1 MKSLALLTAI
11 LMLSYSYSSSAT
23 SLRSEQIQRQ
33 IDAQEQQQTSGTAR
47 IVGGSD
53 TDLGDYPFMS
63 ALVFVSQEINTSAN
77 VDGTD
82 YDSSDFSFAPSG
94 EASAELVS
102 CGLAGEVCE
111 GVEDKICL
119 IERGEFTFANKTLNC
134 QSGGGIGAIIY
145 NNVEGA
151 LDSGTLG
158 NDFSGTIPI
167 VAISQADG
175 EIIAQLQGVTASIS
189 VSVEAGSTQ
198 DSNCG
203 ATFIGD
209 KWVLT
214 AAHCVDSEFSNQLRV
229 NVGEYDLR
237 DGADDAVPIARIYLH
252 PNYSDNDFDSDVAL
266 LELTRSVE
274 ATAITLADAQT
285 TLAFTQVNEI
295 AKSIGWGGR
304 TAYGPGEGPT
314 GNFPDILQE
323 VELPLLTNTQCRN
336 IFADSRNTTS
346 SQTGVTDNMI
356 CAAVDMGGKSA
367 CQGDSGGPLFVET
380 NSGPVQVGI
389 TSWGIGCAA
398 EGYPGVYARVG
409 ELLDFIDATRFG
421 VGVSGEARFT
431 NSPVG
436 NPFGQSYTITNNS
449 TSSVTPAFSLSNSTD
464 FELDSS
470 GCGLLAAGES
480 CELSIAINASSV
492 GEKQT
497 SLTVESDVNDI
508 PTNGITVQ
516 GFAVGAASAL
526 ENAIGTSNSAV
537 SVFSGGDQSWV
548 VNNTGGVTSG
558 NISDR
563 QESILVVQIEGEGTL
578 QFNWSV
584 SSEENVDEPT
594 EPFDALYL
602 IVNGEE
608 QSFISGAVPFSAQ
621 TVELAAGTN
630 LVEFAY
636 RKDPGVSELD
646 DSGSVRNLTFTP
658 AQGTTPAP
666 TPTTPSTGGGGGA
679 MSVLALLVIISLSLR
694 RRKTQ

>member
-1 MKSLALLTAI
+1 MKSLALLTTI
-11 LMLSYSYSSSAT
+11 LVLSYSYNASAT

-33 IDAQEQQQTSGTAR
+33 IESQAQQQLPGTAR

-63 ALVFVSQEINTSAN
+63 ALVFVSQEINTSTN

-119 IERGEFTFANKTLNC
+119 IERGEFTFANKALNC
-134 QSGGGIGAIIY
+134 QAGGGIGAIIY
-145 NNVEGA
+145 NNVEGP

-158 NDFSGTIPI
+158 NDFSGTIP
-167 VAISQADG
+167 VVGISQADG
-175 EIIAQLQGVTASIS
+175 EIILQLQNVTATIS
-189 VSVEAGSTQ
+189 VAVETGSTQ
-198 DSNCG
+198 DSSCG

-214 AAHCVDSEFSNQLRV
+214 AAHCVDSDFSDQLRV
-229 NVGEYDLR
+229 NVGEYDLT
-237 DGADDAVPIARIYLH
+237 DGADDAVPISRIYLH
-252 PNYSDNDFDSDVAL
+252 PNYSSNDFDFDVAL
-266 LELTRSVE
+266 IELTRSVDG
-274 ATAITLADAQT
+274 TAIALADAQT
-285 TLAFTQVNEI
+285 TLEFTQANRI

-336 IFADSRNTTS
+336 IFADSRNTTA

-356 CAAVDMGGKSA
+356 CAAVDFGGKSA

-380 NSGPVQVGI
+380 NTGPQQVGI

-398 EGYPGVYARVG
+398 QGYPGVYARVG
-409 ELLDFIDATRFG
+409 ELLGFIEATRFG
-421 VGVSGEARFT
+421 VGVSGDARFT

-436 NPFGQSYTITNNS
+436 NAFGQTYTITNNS
-449 TSSVTPAFSLSNSTD
+449 TVSVMPTFSLSNTSD
-464 FELDSS
+464 FDLDSS
-470 GCGLLAAGES
+470 ACELLTAGES

-497 SLTVESDVNDI
+497 TLTVESDIPDV
-508 PTNGITVQ
+508 PTNGIAVT

-526 ENAIGTSNSAV
+526 ENAIGTSNTAV
-537 SVFSGGDQSWV
+537 SVFSGGDQSWI
-548 VNNTGGVTSG
+548 VNGAGGVTSG

-563 QESILVVQIEGEGTL
+563 QESILVVQIEGECIIRL
-578 QFNWSV
+578 FN
-584 SSEENVDEPT
+584 
-594 EPFDALYL
+594 
-602 IVNGEE
+602 
-608 QSFISGAVPFSAQ
+608 
-621 TVELAAGTN
+621 
-630 LVEFAY
+630 
-636 RKDPGVSELD
+636 
-646 DSGSVRNLTFTP
+646 
-658 AQGTTPAP
+658 
-666 TPTTPSTGGGGGA
+666 
-679 MSVLALLVIISLSLR
+679 
-694 RRKTQ
+694 